1 MRALEFI
8 RGHVTLKLP
17 YNFSCQMTT
26 PIVVWFNIDAMHNA
40 TFILETRYD
49 LFFQPSWYFST
60 HDLFIIAQAL
70 SSCWQTTASATHYA
84 LMMMYLTRKEIFFS
98 NIICGLQLNH
108 SMFLECWNTAKSLFK
123 IEQHFSYLP
132 YFRE

>member
-1 MRALEFI
+1 MFKW
-8 RGHVTLKLP
+8 GHS
-17 YNFSCQMTT
+17 N
-26 PIVVWFNIDAMHNA
+26 NA

-84 LMMMYLTRKEIFFS
+84 LMMMYLTRKENFFCKYNLRASGKSQYVSRVVKYSKKSLQVLTTFFS
-98 NIICGLQLNH
+98 VGSWIMWFFSCRERKIC
-108 SMFLECWNTAKSLFK
+108 LESWAESQND
-123 IEQHFSYLP
+123 SYIH
-132 YFRE
+132 